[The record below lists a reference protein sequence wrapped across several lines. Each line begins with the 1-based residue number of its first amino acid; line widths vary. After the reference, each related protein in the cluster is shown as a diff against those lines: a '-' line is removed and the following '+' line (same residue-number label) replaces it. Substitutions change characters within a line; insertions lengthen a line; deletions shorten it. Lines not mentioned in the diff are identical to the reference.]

1 MNDSKSEPSISAIV
15 SLLKSSMTADG
26 SQSFGYLVIYTS
38 FGVVRGRTSFSFGQS
53 LNDPES
59 RLPVSANEFTNEII
73 ELHNVSVEHYSN
85 HLPTA
90 SFERLYVQLADI
102 HGFAIVDAQG

>member
-1 MNDSKSEPSISAIV
+1 MNDGKSESSVSAIV
-15 SLLKSSMTADG
+15 SLLKSSMSADG
-26 SQSFGYLVIYTS
+26 SQSFGYLAIYTS

-53 LNDPES
+53 LNNPEGE
-59 RLPVSANEFTNEII
+59 VSASESDVTNEII

-90 SFERLYVQLADI
+90 SFERLYVKLSDI
-102 HGFAIVDAQG
+102 HGFAILDA